1 MSRIHPCDRANFR
14 TVDDGLHTQLAVRD
28 QGASFSPMSAIGTKQ
43 TSASAPHM
51 SAFDPT
57 RTSLLLLLRL
67 YALPRKIKTIPINII
82 ANTDVTAIVLL
93 FDFSGSAA
101 I

>member
-51 SAFDPT
+51 SAFDPKQT
-57 RTSLLLLLRL
+57 CAANPVRGYLVKKVLSKSFQLQRFSLKRSQYFPL
-67 YALPRKIKTIPINII
+67 I
-82 ANTDVTAIVLL
+82 
-93 FDFSGSAA
+93 
-101 I
+101 